1 MATRP
6 PAAGVGTPSSV
17 RSVVVLVLFVL
28 AACGADAPR
37 PAPPIKPGANQLRVM
52 SYNVNFGIAGD
63 PPSIAAIAGANPD
76 IVVLQETNEVWEA
89 ALVETLGERF
99 PHRRF
104 RPPPGW
110 PASGIGILSRF
121 PIVRLDELPAIAGPF
136 IAWRIVLETPLGRI
150 QILNLHL
157 RPPMSDGG
165 SWVVGYWSTREVRLR
180 ELQYHLESLDRSLP
194 TLIAGDFNE
203 ESDGL
208 AVRHLID
215 RGYADAIATFRG
227 SDPTWSWP
235 VGSITLRFQLD
246 HLLHDLHFVAI
257 AADIVAAGRSDHLPI
272 WADFERI
279 DP

>member
-1 MATRP
+1 LAH
-6 PAAGVGTPSSV
+6 AGTPSSV
-17 RSVVVLVLFVL
+17 RLALALLVLI

-37 PAPPIKPGANQLRVM
+37 LTPPTKPAPGQLRVM

-63 PPSIAAIAGANPD
+63 PPSIAAIAGAHPD
-76 IVVLQETNEVWEA
+76 IVVLQETNETWEA
-89 ALVETLGERF
+89 ALVETLGARF

-104 RPPPGW
+104 LSPPGW
-110 PASGIGILSRF
+110 PASGLGILSRF
-121 PIVRLDELPAIAGPF
+121 PIVSLEELPAIAGPF
-136 IAWRIVLETPLGRI
+136 VAWRIVLDTPLGRI

-165 SWVVGYWSTREVRLR
+165 SWIVGYWSTRGGRLR
-180 ELQYHLESLDRSLP
+180 ELQHHLESLDPALP

-203 ESDGL
+203 EGDGL
-208 AVRHLID
+208 AVRHLTD

-227 SDPTWSWP
+227 NDPTWSWP
-235 VGSITLRFQLD
+235 VGSTSLRFQLD
-246 HLLHDLHFVAI
+246 HLLHDMHLVAV